1 MVKLDPE
8 PITDGAFHAEANVR
22 ELPGLGIG
30 SWACSN
36 LRIARSR
43 AMLTDGKDDFVLTI
57 ITSGQ
62 VSASQRGRDI
72 ELGPGQAVL
81 MSAAEAGDM
90 ATTLSPSRFFGLR
103 LPRKALASLGSMP
116 EDMMMRTLSANSEA
130 LRLLAFYVRE
140 LDDGYQLATPEL
152 VGAVVTHLTDL
163 GALIIGANRDGTVV
177 AEDRGLAAARLAA
190 VKADIRKNLS
200 YGDLNAAGGGGAV
213 EAYAAPYPAAVRKR
227 GFDLLGI
234 RARPAPGACSLAVD
248 RPDPD
253 SQHHRHHRVRGGVRR
268 SLLFQ
273 PHVPPALRCDAV
285 GNPRRAEARL
295 IELTN
300 PLGGPFCRLPTA
312 RRNRALVG
320 SVRSGAGDALW
331 RAPVHSRTS
340 AWRRRPPSVWKAMRC
355 RRRSRRR
362 I

>member
-1 MVKLDPE
+1 MTMQSPDITEFRFSTAQFGERERLPIFREQIGRVMVKLDPE

-36 LRIARSR
+36 LRIARPR

-72 ELGPGQAVL
+72 ELSPGQAVL

-103 LPRKALASLGSMP
+103 LPRKALASLGSAP

-140 LDDGYQLATPEL
+140 LDEGYQLATPEL
-152 VGAVVTHLTDL
+152 AGAVVTHLTDL

-200 YGDLNAAGGGGAV
+200 YGDLTLPAVAARLKLTPRHIQRLFESAGSTFSEFVLGQRLARAYWLLNDPSRTTSTIGTIAFEVGFGDLSYFNRTFRRHYGATPS
-213 EAYAAPYPAAVRKR
+213 E
-227 GFDLLGI
+227 I
-234 RARPAPGACSLAVD
+234 RAV
-248 RPDPD
+248 
-253 SQHHRHHRVRGGVRR
+253 
-268 SLLFQ
+268 
-273 PHVPPALRCDAV
+273 
-285 GNPRRAEARL
+285 PRRA
-295 IELTN
+295 
-300 PLGGPFCRLPTA
+300 
-312 RRNRALVG
+312 
-320 SVRSGAGDALW
+320 
-331 RAPVHSRTS
+331 
-340 AWRRRPPSVWKAMRC
+340 
-355 RRRSRRR
+355 
-362 I
+362 

>member
-1 MVKLDPE
+1 MTMQSPDITEFRFSTAQFGERERLPIFREQIGRMMVKLDPE

-36 LRIARSR
+36 LRIARPR

-72 ELGPGQAVL
+72 ELSPGQAVL

-103 LPRKALASLGSMP
+103 LPRKALASLGSAP

-140 LDDGYQLATPEL
+140 LDEGYQLATPEL
-152 VGAVVTHLTDL
+152 AGAVVTHLTDL

-200 YGDLNAAGGGGAV
+200 YGDLTLPAVAARLKLTPRHIQRLFESAGSTFSEFVLGQRLARAYWLLNDPSRTTSTIGTIAFEVGFGDLSYFNRTFRRHYGATPS
-213 EAYAAPYPAAVRKR
+213 E
-227 GFDLLGI
+227 I
-234 RARPAPGACSLAVD
+234 RAV
-248 RPDPD
+248 
-253 SQHHRHHRVRGGVRR
+253 
-268 SLLFQ
+268 
-273 PHVPPALRCDAV
+273 
-285 GNPRRAEARL
+285 PRRA
-295 IELTN
+295 
-300 PLGGPFCRLPTA
+300 
-312 RRNRALVG
+312 
-320 SVRSGAGDALW
+320 
-331 RAPVHSRTS
+331 
-340 AWRRRPPSVWKAMRC
+340 
-355 RRRSRRR
+355 
-362 I
+362 

>member
-1 MVKLDPE
+1 MQSPDITEFRFSTAQFGERERLPIFREQIGRMMVKLDPE

-36 LRIARSR
+36 LRIARPR

-72 ELGPGQAVL
+72 ELSPGQAVL

-103 LPRKALASLGSMP
+103 LPRKALASLGSAP

-140 LDDGYQLATPEL
+140 LDEGYQLATPEL
-152 VGAVVTHLTDL
+152 AGAVVTHLTDL

-200 YGDLNAAGGGGAV
+200 YGDLTLPAVAARLKLTPRHIQRLFESAGSTFSEFVLGQRLARAYWLLNDPSRTTSTIGTIAFEVGFGDLSYFNRTFRRHYGATPS
-213 EAYAAPYPAAVRKR
+213 E
-227 GFDLLGI
+227 I
-234 RARPAPGACSLAVD
+234 RAV
-248 RPDPD
+248 
-253 SQHHRHHRVRGGVRR
+253 
-268 SLLFQ
+268 
-273 PHVPPALRCDAV
+273 
-285 GNPRRAEARL
+285 PRRA
-295 IELTN
+295 
-300 PLGGPFCRLPTA
+300 
-312 RRNRALVG
+312 
-320 SVRSGAGDALW
+320 
-331 RAPVHSRTS
+331 
-340 AWRRRPPSVWKAMRC
+340 
-355 RRRSRRR
+355 
-362 I
+362 